1 MKDKKGI
8 IISVLI
14 IVVLIYSGLCMFT
27 DIFHKY
33 ILLDYIMLFLI
44 FVIGIVILRF
54 ALKINKMDFTSK
66 DKLFNSLVQSPDSV
80 YILVHA
86 KSKKVVYLSKNV
98 EEVLGI
104 SIGNKSLE
112 DVVFRVINIPAI
124 KNEINSW
131 DRNTEYVSQMVAYD
145 NPKYNHEMWIKV
157 KLFVY
162 REKNEEYYVIRIL
175 DATKEHRRQHLLIS
189 QAADIKSHESILN
202 QITTKSYDLE
212 MNINLTLNSYELKY
226 FKKDNL
232 YFGEEKR
239 GKYTEELNKLL
250 EYINESDRELVY
262 SNLNIETLKEHFTI
276 YELDS
281 IAIRYRM
288 GN

>member
-8 IISVLI
+8 IISVSV
-14 IVVLIYSGLCMFT
+14 IVVLIYSTLSIFT
-27 DIFHKY
+27 DIFNENV
-33 ILLDYIMLFLI
+33 ILDYIMLFLM
-44 FVIGIVILRF
+44 FVTGIIILKF
-54 ALKINKMDFTSK
+54 ALEINKIDFTSK

-112 DVVFRVINIPAI
+112 DIVFRVINIPAI

-145 NPKYNHEMWIKV
+145 NPKYNHEMWVKV
-157 KLFVY
+157 KIFIY
-162 REKNEEYYVIRIL
+162 KEKNDEYFVIRIL
-175 DATKEHRRQHLLIS
+175 DATKEHNRQHLLIS

-226 FKKDNL
+226 FKKDKL

-250 EYINESDRELVY
+250 ECIN
-262 SNLNIETLKEHFTI
+262 
-276 YELDS
+276 
-281 IAIRYRM
+281 
-288 GN
+288 